1 MVGENSTG
9 AKLILLTDL
18 ETWDAKIAHL
28 PGVHLLQSRSWANFK
43 SLYGWKPF
51 PLVWVDDQDHV
62 NAAAMVLMRI
72 LAPGIQM
79 LYVPRGP
86 MLNWSD
92 VTLRTKVIADLQ
104 AFARQQG
111 AIFIKMD
118 PEIIVGIGKPGDP
131 NSYADEVGLGVED
144 QLIRLRWLRSA
155 EQIQFR
161 NTVWID
167 LRGDENDW
175 LDRMKQKTR
184 YNLRLAERKGVV
196 VRHGDAKDFPLLY
209 RMYAETSIR
218 DGFVIRA
225 EDYYARVWQNFTEQ
239 GAAIPLIAEVD
250 GEPVAAL
257 FLFWYAGRA
266 WYLYGMSSE
275 MHREKMPNYL
285 LQWQA
290 MRLAKLKGCEVYD
303 LWGAPDVFDET
314 DSMWGVY
321 KFKEGLGGKVIRTPG
336 AWDFVTRPLLFSL
349 YTRILPKVLNV
360 MRRRGKTKTKQ
371 EVGV

>member
-1 MVGENSTG
+1 M
-9 AKLILLTDL
+9 ILLSDL
-18 ETWDAKIAHL
+18 ETWDAKIVHL

-43 SLYGWKPF
+43 SLYGWKPY
-51 PLVWVDDQDHV
+51 PLIWVDENGYV
-62 NAAAMVLMRI
+62 NAAAMVLRRV
-72 LAPGIQM
+72 LSPGIQM

-86 MLNWSD
+86 MLDWSD
-92 VTLRTKVIADLQ
+92 VTLRTKVIADLEG
-104 AFARQQG
+104 FARQQG

-118 PEIIVGIGKPGDP
+118 PEIIVGTGKPGDP
-131 NSYADEVGLGVED
+131 NSHADDVCLGVED
-144 QLIRLRWLRSA
+144 QLIRSRWLRSA

-167 LRGDENDW
+167 LRGNENDW
-175 LDRMKQKTR
+175 LNRMKQKTR
-184 YNLRLAERKGVV
+184 YNLRLAERKGVL
-196 VRHGDAKDFPLLY
+196 VRQGDARDFPLLY

-218 DGFVIRA
+218 DGFVIRS
-225 EDYYARVWQNFTEQ
+225 EDYYTRVWQNFTEQ

-250 GEPVAAL
+250 GNPVAAL

-285 LQWQA
+285 LQWEA

-303 LWGAPDVFDET
+303 LWGAPDIFDET

-321 KFKEGLGGKVIRTPG
+321 KFKEGLGGSVIRTSG
-336 AWDFVTRPLLFSL
+336 AWDFVARPFL
-349 YTRILPKVLNV
+349 YGLSTHILPKVLNV

-371 EVGV
+371 EVGA